1 MGQTHIISFPYKDAI
16 GRDKKCNDWR
26 WKLITKTDIIN
37 QIWKENI
44 DIYTKKDIEFII
56 NSFIKIIGDKIKNNI
71 NIKIDGFGTFSTYYK
86 NVHISKSIDTG
97 IENNI
102 PAVKCISFKPSKKL
116 KK

>member
-1 MGQTHIISFPYKDAI
+1 MLLVGI
-16 GRDKKCNDWR
+16 KKCNDWR

-102 PAVKCISFKPSKKL
+102 PDVKCISFKPSKKL
-116 KK
+116 KQ